1 VVFQVDTLCVGMG
14 SEKLVRR
21 ADSEDT
27 VSLDGDG
34 ARVQHTA
41 VRVDSD
47 DSAADKYGWSH
58 AQV

>member
-1 VVFQVDTLCVGMG
+1 MG